1 MILWKMLHLTSKL
14 LLSEKANS
22 RLGTLMSMSYKSASL
37 KKKMSAKT
45 FFKPVSAQKGASV
58 VSSHNSCMLS
68 LTFVALSLCTHPNLI
83 GYFLASL
90 P

>member
-1 MILWKMLHLTSKL
+1 
-14 LLSEKANS
+14 
-22 RLGTLMSMSYKSASL
+22 
-37 KKKMSAKT
+37 MSAKT

-68 LTFVALSLCTHPNLI
+68 LTFVALSLCTHPNPI